1 MSNEKIDFTSQIM
14 IWVSKNIKYV
24 IVGAVAGITIP
35 LSWNYYQYNI
45 ERNNLVASDLYN
57 ELSSLVNTNDDY
69 LEMENAIL
77 SNYEN
82 SVYDTL
88 SRFILSK
95 KEFENK
101 NYEQAKV
108 HLEEILSINTN
119 KTYNSLAIIKISKI
133 SVQQEKYDEALEYL
147 EKVQLKDAFKQIISE
162 LKGDIYKFKGDS
174 QNSLKFYNEAISSSA
189 INNENLLM
197 KKNSVEK

>member
-1 MSNEKIDFTSQIM
+1 M
-14 IWVSKNIKYV
+14 
-24 IVGAVAGITIP
+24 
-35 LSWNYYQYNI
+35 
-45 ERNNLVASDLYN
+45 
-57 ELSSLVNTNDDY
+57 
-69 LEMENAIL
+69 
-77 SNYEN
+77 
-82 SVYDTL
+82 
-88 SRFILSK
+88 
-95 KEFENK
+95 
-101 NYEQAKV
+101 